1 MFWAVGVGTVAF
13 AWMVVVGLQF
23 LMRDCKSISP
33 LWFVW
38 RGLALLVA
46 LGAGFGLWELGT
58 RVQNIDWLSSWLPGA
73 DPTTMVTWLSLGA
86 AALVWWSLL
95 TLLQIGLRDGL
106 EVPAL
111 WFLNRALAH
120 LAILAVGFGF
130 WALGTVIT
138 TQGISTLLNVPMTAA
153 LIVGGIIPAALL
165 VWFLLQFL
173 RDWRDL
179 TLSW

>member
-1 MFWAVGVGTVAF
+1 GAFGAWATWWSWDKNPPGEMLWAVGVGTVAF

-23 LMRDCKSISP
+23 LLRDCKSIAP

-58 RVQNIDWLSSWLPGA
+58 RVQNSDWLASWLPGA
-73 DPTTMVTWLSLGA
+73 NPTTMVTWLSLGA

-95 TLLQIGLRDGL
+95 TLLQIGLRDSN

-111 WFLNRALAH
+111 WFLYRALAH
-120 LAILAVGFGF
+120 FAILAVGFGF

-138 TQGISTLLNVPMTAA
+138 AQGIS
-153 LIVGGIIPAALL
+153 
-165 VWFLLQFL
+165 
-173 RDWRDL
+173 
-179 TLSW
+179 